1 MLKPRPPIVTI
12 LGHVDHGKT
21 TLLDSLR
28 KSNVA
33 VREAGGI
40 TQSIGAS
47 VVITK
52 DGRRITFIDTPGH
65 AAFAQMRSR
74 GASACDIAVLI
85 VAADDGVKPQTKEAI
100 EIILKENI
108 PFIVCLTKTDLQSAD
123 PDSAKDQLEKA
134 GVLLEEK
141 GGKIPYLE
149 VSAKKD
155 EGLEG
160 LLEMILLLSDMNEI
174 KADPDGSL
182 DAFVV
187 ETKRDNRGSMASI
200 VVMNGRLKVGE
211 KILIDG
217 VATRVRGLFD
227 HTNNSVKEI
236 FPGEPALIL
245 GFDKMP
251 AIGAKIC
258 GLEGAAQNISN
269 DSNTGNVVENKKD
282 AGDVKLNLV
291 IKSQS
296 SGCLEAL
303 LSSIPEGVHI
313 ISSGVGEIIEADI
326 FAAKSAKNCRLFAFE
341 VKVPVG
347 ISKLADT
354 EGVKIESF
362 DIIYKLIER
371 LDEILKEGVE
381 EILGKAE
388 IIAAFPFEN
397 RKVAG
402 CKVIQ
407 GKIGKDT
414 ILKLIRN
421 EIVLGEV
428 KATSMKKEKK
438 DITEAKQG
446 EEFGVIFQPQLDFV
460 AGDMVVSVRR

>member
-47 VVITK
+47 VVTTK

-227 HTNNSVKEI
+227 QEI

-388 IIAAFPFEN
+388 IIAVFPFEN

-402 CKVIQ
+402 CKVVQ